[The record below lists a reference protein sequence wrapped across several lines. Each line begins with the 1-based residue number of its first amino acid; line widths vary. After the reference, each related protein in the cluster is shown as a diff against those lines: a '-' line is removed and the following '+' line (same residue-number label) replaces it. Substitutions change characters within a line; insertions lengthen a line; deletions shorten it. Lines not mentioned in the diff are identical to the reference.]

1 MRRLNEPGDDAMP
14 KKVLILD
21 DEPVTTRALAL
32 DLRDAGYRV
41 DTARDGEEA
50 VRKLRGSSFDLLIAS
65 EHSVGEGSQEVLA
78 WWWRVR
84 PAAKVV
90 LMTTEDTRDK
100 RIEMS
105 EKGAKVHK
113 PFDLEEFR
121 SVVEL
126 LLRPGPAVTG

>member
-1 MRRLNEPGDDAMP
+1 MP
-14 KKVLILD
+14 KKVLIFD

-41 DTARDGEEA
+41 DTARDGDEA

-65 EHSVGEGSQEVLA
+65 ERSIGEGSGEVLA

-90 LMTTEDTRDK
+90 LMTTEDARD
-100 RIEMS
+100 RRVEMS
-105 EKGAKVHK
+105 ERGAKVHK

-121 SVVEL
+121 SVVQRL
-126 LLRPGPAVTG
+126 LEPETKVTGRAS

>member
-1 MRRLNEPGDDAMP
+1 MP
-14 KKVLILD
+14 KMVLILD

-41 DTARDGEEA
+41 DTARDGDEA
-50 VRKLRGSSFDLLIAS
+50 VRKLRGSPFDLLIAS
-65 EHSVGEGSQEVLA
+65 EHSVGDGSEEVLA

-90 LMTTEDTRDK
+90 LMTTNDTRDK
-100 RIEMS
+100 RVEISEM
-105 EKGAKVHK
+105 GAKVHK

-121 SVVEL
+121 SVVERL
-126 LLRPGPAVTG
+126 LGPESTVVG

>member
-1 MRRLNEPGDDAMP
+1 MP

-41 DTARDGEEA
+41 DTARDGDEA

-65 EHSVGEGSQEVLA
+65 EHSVGDESEEVLA

-90 LMTTEDTRDK
+90 LMTTEDTRNK
-100 RIEMS
+100 RIEII

-121 SVVEL
+121 AVVERL
-126 LLRPGPAVTG
+126 LGPESAVMG